1 MAPFADAGIEA
12 LPRGIRVEDGRDPH
26 AAIGQPVAIR
36 RLDESDIDAVVRI
49 CNDAIAQ
56 GESTYG
62 PDPVTAEQMLRQLCG
77 LPPPFECFVYQDH
90 DGIVGW
96 AGLMR
101 FAGRDI
107 YDTTPELGIFVSAA
121 HRRRGIGRALAR
133 HALARAADLG
143 FHGLVLI
150 LQPEPTFLM
159 AWAIRLGFRSAG
171 RLPAVLPAR
180 TEWRDIFVFQKFL
193 SGE

>member
-1 MAPFADAGIEA
+1 MAPFANVAVEP
-12 LPRGIRVEDGRDPH
+12 LPQGIRVGDERDRH
-26 AAIGQPVAIR
+26 DAFDQPVPIR

-49 CNDAIAQ
+49 CNDAIAL

-62 PDPVTAEQMLRQLCG
+62 PDHVTAEQMLNRLCR
-77 LPPPFECFVYQDH
+77 LPPRFESFVYEDR

-101 FAGRDI
+101 FTEREI
-107 YDTTPELGIFVSAA
+107 YDSTPELGILVSRT

-133 HALARAADLG
+133 HALTRAADLG
-143 FHGLVLI
+143 FHGLVLL
-150 LQPEPTFLM
+150 LQPNPTYLM

-171 RLPAVLPAR
+171 WLPAVLPVG

-193 SGE
+193 LGE